1 MGFDRRWRPAGNDLP
16 EIIVSVLHNREE
28 HVLLIVGVATHF
40 QNSDQV
46 RMGQLPRQLPLRDLG
61 LRVRCIH
68 GDKLNRSPRAVDLRP
83 VHGALFRPTK
93 IVPQRKSPVNDAPL
107 PLLPRCHNCVTLL
120 LRHETKDYTPSTP
133 HRHGWS
139 PSSTVW
145 IYLPVTATLQMNAR
159 PVNWAKQPFDLGRCN
174 CQFGSFTFLI
184 GKIASSM
191 LLTEVIVEP
200 SAQCR

>member
-1 MGFDRRWRPAGNDLP
+1 
-16 EIIVSVLHNREE
+16 
-28 HVLLIVGVATHF
+28 
-40 QNSDQV
+40 
-46 RMGQLPRQLPLRDLG
+46 
-61 LRVRCIH
+61 
-68 GDKLNRSPRAVDLRP
+68 
-83 VHGALFRPTK
+83 
-93 IVPQRKSPVNDAPL
+93 
-107 PLLPRCHNCVTLL
+107 
-120 LRHETKDYTPSTP
+120 
-133 HRHGWS
+133 
-139 PSSTVW
+139 VW